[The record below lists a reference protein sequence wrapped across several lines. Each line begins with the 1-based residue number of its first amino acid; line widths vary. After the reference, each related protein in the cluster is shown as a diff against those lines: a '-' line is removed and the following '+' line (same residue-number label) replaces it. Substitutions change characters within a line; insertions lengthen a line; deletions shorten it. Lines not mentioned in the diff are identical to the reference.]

1 MTLEQISIGLLLW
14 IISIQFRGD
23 NSIWFAPIKLY
34 LLVLP
39 SFLAI
44 IGFISFLAGPYLALT
59 GQMEWIII
67 YTYTFVVLLPIGY
80 YSNKSTKFDNF
91 LHNI

>member
-1 MTLEQISIGLLLW
+1 
-14 IISIQFRGD
+14 
-23 NSIWFAPIKLY
+23 
-34 LLVLP
+34 
-39 SFLAI
+39 
-44 IGFISFLAGPYLALT
+44 
-59 GQMEWIII
+59 MEWIII